1 MLWSSVPGDWKDQD
15 GWVERCVSEV
25 AGRDWTVVV
34 LHDVE
39 NAALPRLPEFLDRLD
54 SLGVEFRQDF
64 PEDAV
69 VIRRGEAGI
78 SIHSANHAVR
88 AQAARTDASA

>member
-1 MLWSSVPGDWKDQD
+1 MWSSVPGDWKDQD

-39 NAALPRLPEFLDRLD
+39 NASLPRLPEFLDRMN
-54 SLGVEFRQDF
+54 SMGVEFRQDF

-69 VIRRGEAGI
+69 VIRRGEAI
-78 SIHSANHAVR
+78 SR
-88 AQAARTDASA
+88 FTAQIMP